1 MNAVEEKYS
10 VRMKPSII
18 LDAVKLPNALRIKL
32 LTKIDSWNS
41 FDKTNEEVMN
51 AYLVVLFDE
60 SRPRPIQ
67 DLGTQIGF
75 RLGASGPLEAVG
87 VGASLLKAIEGPL
100 HDINEDLKVES
111 KYRLDRNTFKQLYQL
126 HLLPPSKGT
135 PKPWVSNHE
144 GGYELESKSVVMG
157 KGNHHEYPQALDAL
171 NLLQEV
177 PWKIDPQVVLQEK
190 STHPNTKRFLR
201 VVADYLGDSFN
212 FVWRFDKR
220 GRSYSQGWDINLQ
233 NDEFG
238 KALLSLANKEVVVD
252 LDNLKIAVANHAGHD
267 RLTWQERID
276 WFDDQND
283 TFDTDQFDEPV
294 LGRKALRAYQDT
306 LDGKPTGYWMSMD
319 ATASGLQIMA
329 VLSGCK
335 KSARVCN
342 LVNTGSREDVYEM
355 VADMMNSELAV
366 EDQVSRKD
374 VKKPLMTKLYNS
386 EATPKAHFNDNQL
399 KAFNSALD
407 GLVPGAM
414 DVMKTINACW
424 DKTAVK
430 HSWTLPDGHVA
441 YCKVEEM
448 ADVTVSVA
456 GMEFPYRY
464 RKQQPSDNFRSLC
477 PNVIH
482 SIDGYVAREMI
493 RRSDFDMAHIH
504 DCFVFHP
511 NHMVKA
517 GRLYR
522 EILADLAN
530 MDLLESILT
539 EITGKTVQIR
549 KDSANLGADILASE
563 YALS

>member
-1 MNAVEEKYS
+1 MLPVEEKYS

-18 LDAVKLPNALRIKL
+18 LNALKMPKALQLKL
-32 LTKIDSWNS
+32 SAKVRAWNQT
-41 FDKTNEEVMN
+41 DKTDEEVIN

-75 RLGASGPLEAVG
+75 RLGARSAIEAVG
-87 VGASLLKAIEGPL
+87 AGASLLKAIEGPL
-100 HDINEDLKVES
+100 HEIDEELKVLA
-111 KYRLDRNTFKQLYQL
+111 KYRLDRNTFKKLYQL
-126 HLLPPSKGT
+126 HLLPPIKGT
-135 PKPWVSNHE
+135 PKPWTTNHD
-144 GGYELESKSVVMG
+144 GGYELESKSVLLG
-157 KGNHHEYPQALDAL
+157 KGNHHNYPQALDAL

-177 PWKIDPQVVLQEK
+177 QWKIDARVIIEEE

-201 VVADYLGDSFN
+201 VVSDYLGESFN

-233 NDEFG
+233 NDEYG
-238 KALLSLANKEVVVD
+238 KALLSLANTEVVNN
-252 LDNLKIAVANHAGHD
+252 LDNLKIAIANHAGYD

-276 WFDDQND
+276 WFDNQQDE
-283 TFDTDQFDEPV
+283 FDTDKFDEPV
-294 LGRKALRAYQDT
+294 LGRKALRAFQDT
-306 LDGKPTGYWMSMD
+306 LDGKATGYWMSMD

-335 KSARVCN
+335 KSAMVCN
-342 LVNTGSREDVYEM
+342 LVNTGDREDVYQM
-355 VADMMNSELAV
+355 VADMMNMELDPV
-366 EDQVSRKD
+366 DQVTRAD

-399 KAFNSALD
+399 KAFNKALD

-424 DKTAVK
+424 DNTKLAN
-430 HSWTLPDGHVA
+430 SWTLPDGHVA
-441 YCKVEEM
+441 HCKVEEM
-448 ADVTVSVA
+448 VDVNVSVA
-456 GMEFPYRY
+456 GMTFPYRY
-464 RKQQPSDNFRSLC
+464 LKQQPSDNFRSLC

-493 RRSDFDMAHIH
+493 RRSDFEMAHIH

-511 NHMVKA
+511 NYREQA
-517 GRLYR
+517 CQLYR
-522 EILADLAN
+522 EILADIAD
-530 MDLLESILT
+530 MDLLASILT
-539 EITGKTVQIR
+539 EITGKPVTIQ
-549 KDSANLGADILASE
+549 KDSANLSSDILASE